1 MKSVVLI
8 SVILVVVVVIV
19 AFVFFK
25 NRNNF
30 SFETIEQDTLT
41 RNDFP
46 FETMEQDALTMKEVI
61 EFFKQDEVL
70 KILKENR
77 KLLAVAI
84 RKNLPDNKI
93 QLILTLFDTTKEDVI
108 EFPSAKAYIV
118 KTLDSDLEQNFGD
131 KEMIILK

>member
-30 SFETIEQDTLT
+30 SFETI
-41 RNDFP
+41 
-46 FETMEQDALTMKEVI
+46 EQDALTMKEVI

-93 QLILTLFDTTKEDVI
+93 RLILTLFDTTKEDVI

-131 KEMIILK
+131 KEMIVLK

>member
-30 SFETIEQDTLT
+30 SFETI
-41 RNDFP
+41 
-46 FETMEQDALTMKEVI
+46 EQDALTMKEVI

-84 RKNLPDNKI
+84 RKNLPDNKMR
-93 QLILTLFDTTKEDVI
+93 LILTLFDTTKEDVI

-131 KEMIILK
+131 KETIVLE

>member
-30 SFETIEQDTLT
+30 PFETI
-41 RNDFP
+41 
-46 FETMEQDALTMKEVI
+46 EQDALTMKEVI

-70 KILKENR
+70 KILKEN
-77 KLLAVAI
+77 KNLLAVAI

-118 KTLDSDLEQNFGD
+118 KTLDSDLEQSFGD
-131 KEMIILK
+131 KEMLVLE

>member
-46 FETMEQDALTMKEVI
+46 FETIEQDALTMKEVI

-84 RKNLPDNKI
+84 RKNLPDNKMR
-93 QLILTLFDTTKEDVI
+93 LILTLFDTTKEDVI

>member
-30 SFETIEQDTLT
+30 SFETI
-41 RNDFP
+41 
-46 FETMEQDALTMKEVI
+46 EQDALTMKEVI

-84 RKNLPDNKI
+84 RKNLPDNKMR
-93 QLILTLFDTTKEDVI
+93 LILTLFDTTKEDVI

-131 KEMIILK
+131 KEMIVLK